1 MPTKIPKPAS
11 LIPSRSLKDFN
22 ISGKV
27 LEYIPQDSA
36 EHYRV
41 VPLAVKDGVLEVG
54 ALDPNDL
61 EARDALNFISARIG
75 IPYKLFL
82 ISENDFALV
91 LEKYKG
97 LSGEVTKALTEL
109 ESELLVTNPQEIKKA
124 ETKRPTEA
132 KIV

>member
-41 VPLAVKDGVLEVG
+41 VPLSIKDGVLEVG
-54 ALDPNDL
+54 AVDPNDL

-75 IPYKLFL
+75 MPYKLFL
-82 ISENDFALV
+82 ISEEDFKEAID
-91 LEKYKG
+91 KYEG
-97 LSGEVTKALTEL
+97 LSGEVTKAL
-109 ESELLVTNPQEIKKA
+109 SELDSELSIEPS
-124 ETKRPTEA
+124 A
-132 KIV
+132 KISLMEIWTQVRRR